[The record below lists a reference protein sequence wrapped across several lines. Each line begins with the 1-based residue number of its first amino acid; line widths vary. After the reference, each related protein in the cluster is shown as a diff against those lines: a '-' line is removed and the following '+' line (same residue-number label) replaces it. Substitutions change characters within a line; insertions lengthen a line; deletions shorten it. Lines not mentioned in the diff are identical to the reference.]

1 MNYASTSARQ
11 RQGLTD
17 EEIQIRRAK
26 ERARYAKMTPK
37 QRQAIRERQYM
48 HNMRPEQKQA
58 KRDLDKACWELC
70 RNTLHKD
77 SIAMVN
83 PFYNPMDDSP

>member
-26 ERARYAKMTPK
+26 KRARYAKMTPK
-37 QRQAIRERQYM
+37 QRQSIHDRQNM
-48 HNMRPEQKQA
+48 RNMRPE
-58 KRDLDKACWELC
+58 
-70 RNTLHKD
+70 
-77 SIAMVN
+77 
-83 PFYNPMDDSP
+83 

>member
-1 MNYASTSARQ
+1 MNYVSTSARQ

-37 QRQAIRERQYM
+37 QRQAIRERQNM
-48 HNMRPEQKQA
+48 RNMRPE
-58 KRDLDKACWELC
+58 
-70 RNTLHKD
+70 
-77 SIAMVN
+77 
-83 PFYNPMDDSP
+83 